1 MILKALRKNG
11 SVTVNYYRDGL
22 LETFKGKVKQLNLVE
37 QTLSLQ
43 DENHNTLSLRLS
55 GIKEIYES

>member
-37 QTLSLQ
+37 QTLS
-43 DENHNTLSLRLS
+43 
-55 GIKEIYES
+55 